1 MSASPARRFA
11 ALSGLAVAAA
21 LAVWWLGSTRLA
33 IDRGADAGRTSE
45 DVLQVAWLVRALV
58 VPTLAVRVAALAGW
72 RAGAGAAL
80 AMVVPAWPVL
90 VLAWV
95 ASAAPLWQVVL
106 AEGLLVGAALVLPMV
121 GRGLRRALPRGDAVG
136 PVATAVGI
144 VLAAAAWIA
153 HDRWTFPYTF

>member
-1 MSASPARRFA
+1 MSASPARRVA

-33 IDRGADAGRTSE
+33 IDRGADAGRASE

-90 VLAWV
+90 ALAWA
-95 ASAAPLWQVVL
+95 ASAAPLWQAVL
-106 AEGLLVGAALVLPMV
+106 AEGALVGAALVLPMV
-121 GRGLRRALPRGDAVG
+121 GPGVRRALSSADAVE
-136 PVATAVGI
+136 PVATAVGL
-144 VLAAAAWIA
+144 VRAAVAWMA
-153 HDRWTFPYTF
+153 HDRWAFPYTL